1 MPFQEVELEENFFV
15 SLISEADDSTGG
27 WRVNQVAKLQKNGKK
42 KKRGS
47 RNAQPKIRKE
57 LQQLAVK

>member
-42 KKRGS
+42 KK
-47 RNAQPKIRKE
+47 KE
-57 LQQLAVK
+57 GAGMHNQR